1 MNIKIMTGSAL
12 KLIAVT
18 TMACDHTAAFLLRY
32 VDAFTE
38 PLFLYHNWEVSWYF
52 LMRSVGRIA
61 FPIFAFLIVEGF
73 IHTRNRR
80 RYGWSLFIWAL
91 ISEIP
96 WALIH
101 HGFRF
106 TSHNVMFTLFWG
118 FLALC
123 AIERW
128 RDDRRKIG
136 LILVAMLVV
145 AFLFHA
151 DYNGSGFAFIVLLY
165 TMRRHLV
172 MQVLAG
178 CCMLPMK
185 WMPGLAFI
193 PISMY
198 NGRRGFIHG
207 SFAKYLFYAFYPVH
221 LFVLWLLQRLVI

>member
-1 MNIKIMTGSAL
+1 
-12 KLIAVT
+12 
-18 TMACDHTAAFLLRY
+18 
-32 VDAFTE
+32 
-38 PLFLYHNWEVSWYF
+38 
-52 LMRSVGRIA
+52 
-61 FPIFAFLIVEGF
+61 
-73 IHTRNRR
+73 
-80 RYGWSLFIWAL
+80 
-91 ISEIP
+91 
-96 WALIH
+96 
-101 HGFRF
+101 
-106 TSHNVMFTLFWG
+106 
-118 FLALC
+118 
-123 AIERW
+123 
-128 RDDRRKIG
+128 
-136 LILVAMLVV
+136 MLVV